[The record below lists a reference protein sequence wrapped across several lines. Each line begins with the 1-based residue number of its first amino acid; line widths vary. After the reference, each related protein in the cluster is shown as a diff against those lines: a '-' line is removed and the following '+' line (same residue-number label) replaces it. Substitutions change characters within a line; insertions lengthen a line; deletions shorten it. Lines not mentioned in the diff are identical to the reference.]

1 MFDIGW
7 MELVLIGIAALIV
20 IGPKDLPRMFRTF
33 GQYMGK
39 ARGLAR
45 EFQRTMEQAADESG
59 LREAARDLQSVNRL
73 DIDPGKP
80 GRPKTE
86 AAPAEVKATPAP
98 TPAPP
103 AASAAPD
110 PMPAGTPH
118 VKAKTAF
125 DAAVEAAEAGKAQE
139 APAAGGGAP
148 ERS

>member
-7 MELVLIGIAALIV
+7 MELLLIGIVALIV
-20 IGPKDLPRMFRTF
+20 VGPKDLPRMFRTL

-73 DIDPGKP
+73 DIDPG
-80 GRPKTE
+80 RPARSRTE
-86 AAPAEVKATPAP
+86 AAAEARI

-103 AASAAPD
+103 AGGAAPD
-110 PMPAGTPH
+110 PVPAATPH
-118 VKAKTAF
+118 VKAKSAF
-125 DAAVEAAEAGKAQE
+125 DAAVEAAETGKAQE
-139 APAAGGGAP
+139 ASAAGGGAP
-148 ERS
+148 ERP

>member
-7 MELVLIGIAALIV
+7 MELVLIGSVALIV

-86 AAPAEVKATPAP
+86 AAPAEAKATPAP
-98 TPAPP
+98 TPASP
-103 AASAAPD
+103 AASTAPD
-110 PMPAGTPH
+110 PGPAATPH
-118 VKAKTAF
+118 VQAKSAF
-125 DAAVEAAEAGKAQE
+125 DAAVEAAETGKAQE
-139 APAAGGGAP
+139 ASAAGGGAP